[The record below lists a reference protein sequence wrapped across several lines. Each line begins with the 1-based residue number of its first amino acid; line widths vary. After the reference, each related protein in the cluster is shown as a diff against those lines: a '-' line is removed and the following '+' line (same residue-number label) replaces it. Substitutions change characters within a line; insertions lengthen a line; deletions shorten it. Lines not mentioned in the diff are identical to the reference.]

1 MSSASRDPGAPGAPG
16 ALSPEPAPARGPA
29 VRSPSGPTS
38 GESRPRLPRWARV
51 VLACFALY
59 ATILVPSLGAHLL
72 IGDGGLQAMPLAYA
86 ATCAAVSA
94 LAVLAVWLLT
104 TRVDRRPFREVGLR
118 RDVGVAARAGP
129 RPAPQRRRRRARQLP
144 ARGRRAEPR
153 HRDDVVVAA
162 RGGAPVRVGGCVP
175 PAGLPRGAVLPRLR
189 AVDVRR
195 EAGHGDRRLGAR
207 LRLAPPHLRRGS
219 AERPR
224 AADLSGPRRGLRVAR
239 GEPGA
244 LTRSLW
250 SAVGVHAGFHV
261 GSAVASVFG
270 SGDGP
275 ANWIAQT
282 VVYAAVAAV
291 VLALARARLREPL
304 VIDR

>member
-1 MSSASRDPGAPGAPG
+1 M
-16 ALSPEPAPARGPA
+16 
-29 VRSPSGPTS
+29 
-38 GESRPRLPRWARV
+38 
-51 VLACFALY
+51 LACFALY

-104 TRVDRRPFREVGLR
+104 TRVDRRPFREVGLVVTSASLPALALGLLLSGAVVVLVNCPLAAAGLS
-118 RDVGVAARAGP
+118 RDIETTSWSQLAAALPSVLAAAFLLQGFPEELFFRGYVLSMFAARPVTAIAVSALVFGSLHLISGAGQQNVLE
-129 RPAPQRRRRRARQLP
+129 RLIYLGPA
-144 ARGRRAEPR
+144 
-153 HRDDVVVAA
+153 AA
-162 RGGAPVRVGGCVP
+162 FGLL
-175 PAGLPRGAVLPRLR
+175 AGSLVL
-189 AVDVRR
+189 
-195 EAGHGDRRLGAR
+195 
-207 LRLAPPHLRRGS
+207 
-219 AERPR
+219 
-224 AADLSGPRRGLRVAR
+224 
-239 GEPGA
+239 